1 MKKTILGWLFAI
13 IMTIQPQTAHAQ
25 GWPANYEG
33 VMLQAFY
40 WDSYTDTA
48 WPYLESQADE
58 LAQCFDLIWIPQSGN
73 CVYGYGENKMGYTP
87 VYYFDHNSSFG
98 SEAQLRSL
106 ITTMKA
112 KGVGMIADVVI
123 NHRSGV
129 SNDVDFPAE
138 TYKGK
143 TYQMT
148 TADICK
154 TDECNNNGFPTTG
167 AADTGDDFNGS
178 RDIDH
183 TSVNAQNVIKA
194 YLDFLIKDLGYAGF
208 RYDMVKGYAASYTSL
223 YNQAVN
229 PQFSVG
235 EYWDG
240 YVSIE
245 RWIDNT
251 KDAGGNV
258 QSAAFDFPTKY
269 LLNDACKTF
278 QWNKLN
284 TAASLIANDSYK
296 RYAVT
301 FVDNHDTYRTDYG
314 STNPLTSNITA
325 ANAYI
330 LSMPGTPCVFLP
342 HWQKYKDEIKAM
354 VVARKLAGIHNQSKA
369 TVKISS
375 ANQIAFLVEG
385 TKGQLMLCLGNT
397 NYNPGDDFVEACS
410 GTNYK
415 IWVSKSC
422 NSVLVTPPSG
432 EYEAGTEVK
441 LTPLTNDPQAK
452 VCYTTDGTDPYT
464 AYAKAVTGATALAI
478 NGNMTL
484 RTLLVLSDGTKTEEV
499 RRDYKVKEAFQP
511 TTISLYIKTSLW
523 APPYVYAWDS
533 DGTATGA
540 VNKWPGVA
548 MTTTTINGETWYKY
562 DFKKNTADYRYN
574 VVINDG
580 GKGSQTVDI
589 TNIADNAYYEV
600 LTTQTSGKYQVAEVT
615 ETVGIEDVIATATQH
630 KNDDRVYD
638 LQGRVVAR
646 STDFSA
652 LPAGTYIIQGKK
664 VLKK

>member
-1 MKKTILGWLFAI
+1 MKKTLFAWLCT
-13 IMTIQPQTAHAQ
+13 MFLTFLPHNADAQ
-25 GWPANYEG
+25 GWPSNYEG

-48 WPYLESQADE
+48 WPFLESQSDE
-58 LAQCFDLIWIPQSGN
+58 LSEFFDLIWIPQSGN

-98 SEAQLRSL
+98 SEAELRSL
-106 ITTMKA
+106 ISTMKA

-138 TYKGK
+138 NWNGK

-154 TDECNNNGFPTTG
+154 TDECNRNGFPTTG
-167 AADTGDDFNGS
+167 ANDTGDDFNGS
-178 RDIDH
+178 RDLDH
-183 TSVNAQNVIKA
+183 TSANVQDNIKA
-194 YLDFLIKDLGYAGF
+194 YLNFLINDLGYAGF
-208 RYDMVKGYAASYTSL
+208 RYDMVKGYSASYTAL
-223 YNQAVN
+223 YNVASK
-229 PQFSVG
+229 PEFSVG

-251 KDAGGNV
+251 KDGGVV

-284 TAASLIANDSYK
+284 TSASLIANDNYK

-314 STNPLTSNITA
+314 STNPLNTNITA

-330 LSMPGTPCVFLP
+330 ISMPGTPCVFLP
-342 HWQKYKDEIKAM
+342 HWQKYKNEIKAM
-354 VVARKLAGIHNQSKA
+354 IDARKLAGIHNQSKA
-369 TVKISS
+369 TVKVSS
-375 ANQIAFLVEG
+375 ANQIAFEVEG
-385 TKGQLMLCLGNT
+385 TKGKLILCLGNT
-397 NYNPGDDFVEACS
+397 AYNAGNDYVEACS

-422 NSVLVTPPSG
+422 NSVLVTPSSG
-432 EYEAGTEVK
+432 EYEQGTEVK
-441 LTPLTNDPQAK
+441 ITPVTTDNGAK
-452 VCYTTDGTDPYT
+452 VCYTTDNTDPYT

-478 NGNMTL
+478 NENMTL
-484 RTLLVLSDGTKTEEV
+484 RALLVLSDGTKTTEV
-499 RRDYKVKEAFQP
+499 RRNYTVAQPFQP
-511 TTISLYIKTSLW
+511 TTISLYVKSPLW
-523 APPYVYAWDS
+523 NPPYVYAWDS
-533 DGTATGA
+533 DGTASGA

-548 MTTTTINGETWYKY
+548 MTATTINGETWYKY

-574 VVINDG
+574 VVLNDG

-589 TNIADNAYYEV
+589 TNIADNAYYEI
-600 LTTQTSGKYQVAEVT
+600 LTTQTSGKYQVTEVT
-615 ETVGIEDVIATATQH
+615 ETVGIEDVIATT
-630 KNDDRVYD
+630 KTSINDDNVYD

-646 STDFSA
+646 HANTSS
-652 LPAGTYIIQGKK
+652 LPKGTYIINGKK
-664 VLKK
+664 VLIK

>member
-1 MKKTILGWLFAI
+1 MKKTLLGWLCA
-13 IMTIQPQTAHAQ
+13 MMLLPQTVAAQ
-25 GWPANYEG
+25 GWPSNYEG

-48 WPYLESQADE
+48 WPYLESQSDE
-58 LAQCFDLIWIPQSGN
+58 LAEFFDLIWIPQSGN

-98 SEAQLRSL
+98 SEAELRSL
-106 ITTMKA
+106 IRTMKA

-138 TYKGK
+138 TWNGS
-143 TYQMT
+143 TWQMT

-154 TDECNNNGFPTTG
+154 TDECNRNGFPTTG
-167 AADTGDDFNGS
+167 ANDTGDDFNGS
-178 RDIDH
+178 RDLDH
-183 TSVNAQNVIKA
+183 TSTNVQNNIKA
-194 YLDFLIKDLGYAGF
+194 YLDFLLNDLGYVGF
-208 RYDMVKGYAASYTSL
+208 RYDMVKGYAASYTAL
-223 YNQAVN
+223 YNVASK
-229 PQFSVG
+229 PEFSVG

-251 KDAGGNV
+251 KDGGVV

-284 TAASLIANDSYK
+284 TTASLIGNDNYK

-330 LSMPGTPCVFLP
+330 ISMPGTPCVFLP
-342 HWQKYKDEIKAM
+342 HWQKYKNEIKAM
-354 VVARKLAGIHNQSKA
+354 IDARKLAGIHNQSKA
-369 TVKISS
+369 TVKQSS
-375 ANQIAFLVEG
+375 SNQIAFEVEG
-385 TKGQLMLCLGNT
+385 TKGKLMLCLGNT
-397 NYNPGDDFVEACS
+397 NYNPGDDYIEACS

-422 NSVLVTPPSG
+422 NSVLVTPSSG
-432 EYEAGTEVK
+432 EYEQGTKVEIKPV
-441 LTPLTNDPQAK
+441 TTDSGAK

-464 AYAKAVTGATALAI
+464 AYAKAVTGATTLAI
-478 NGNMTL
+478 NDNMTL
-484 RTLLVLSDGTKTEEV
+484 RALLVLSDGTKMQEV
-499 RRDYKVKEAFQP
+499 RRDYTMAQPFQP
-511 TTISLYIKTSLW
+511 TTITLYVKCPLW
-523 APPYVYAWDS
+523 NPPYVYAWDS
-533 DGTATGA
+533 DGTASGA

-548 MTTTTINGETWYKY
+548 MTATTINGEAWYKY
-562 DFKKNTADYRYN
+562 DFQKNTADYRYN
-574 VVINDG
+574 VVLNDG

-589 TNIADNAYYEV
+589 TNISDNAYYEV
-600 LTTQTSGKYQVAEVT
+600 LTTQTSGKYQVQEVT
-615 ETVGIEDVIATATQH
+615 ETVGIEDVIATAKQTTA
-630 KNDDRVYD
+630 DDNVYD
-638 LQGRVVAR
+638 MQGRVVAR
-646 STDFSA
+646 HGNVSG
-652 LPAGTYIIQGKK
+652 LPKGTYIVNGRK
-664 VLKK
+664 VRR

>member
-1 MKKTILGWLFAI
+1 MKKTLFAWLCAMF
-13 IMTIQPQTAHAQ
+13 MTFLPHTAVAQ
-25 GWPANYEG
+25 GWPSNYEG

-48 WPYLESQADE
+48 WPYLESQSDE
-58 LAQCFDLIWIPQSGN
+58 LAESFDLIWIPQSGN

-98 SEAQLRSL
+98 SEAELRSL
-106 ITTMKA
+106 ISTMKK

-138 TYKGK
+138 TWNGT

-154 TDECNNNGFPTTG
+154 TDECNKNGFPTTG
-167 AADTGDDFNGS
+167 ANDTGDDFNGS
-178 RDIDH
+178 RDLDL
-183 TSVNAQNVIKA
+183 TSANVQTNIKA
-194 YLDFLIKDLGYAGF
+194 YLDFLLNDLGYAGF
-208 RYDMVKGYAASYTSL
+208 RYDMVKGYAASYTAL
-223 YNQAVN
+223 YNVACK
-229 PQFSVG
+229 PEFSVG

-251 KDAGGNV
+251 KDGGAV

-284 TAASLIANDSYK
+284 TSASLIGNDAYK

-330 LSMPGTPCVFLP
+330 ICMPGTPCVFLP
-342 HWQKYKDEIKAM
+342 HWQKYKSEIKAM
-354 VVARKLAGIHNQSKA
+354 IEARKIAGIHNQSKA
-369 TVKISS
+369 TVKLSS
-375 ANQIAFLVEG
+375 ANQIAFEVEG
-385 TKGQLMLCLGNT
+385 TKGKLTFCLGNT

-422 NSVLVTPPSG
+422 NSVIVNPPSG
-432 EYEAGTEVK
+432 EYEAGTQVNI
-441 LTPLTNDPQAK
+441 TPVTTDNGAK

-464 AYAKAVTGATALAI
+464 AYAKAATGAVTLAL
-478 NGNMTL
+478 NENMTL
-484 RTLLVLSDGTKTEEV
+484 RAMLVLSDGTKTEEV
-499 RRDYKVKEAFQP
+499 RRDYKLAQPFQP

-523 APPYVYAWDS
+523 NPPYVYAWDS
-533 DGTATGA
+533 DGTASGA

-548 MTTTTINGETWYKY
+548 MTATTINGETWYKY
-562 DFKKNTADYRYN
+562 DFQKNTADYRYN

-589 TNIADNAYYEV
+589 TNISDNAYYEV
-600 LTTQTSGKYQVAEVT
+600 L
-615 ETVGIEDVIATATQH
+615 TVGIEDVIATSKPAATD
-630 KNDDRVYD
+630 NNVYD
-638 LQGRVVAR
+638 LQGRLVAR
-646 STDFSA
+646 HGNTSS
-652 LPAGTYIIQGKK
+652 LPKGTYVINGRK
-664 VLKK
+664 VLVR

>member
-1 MKKTILGWLFAI
+1 MKKTLLGWLCA
-13 IMTIQPQTAHAQ
+13 MMLLPQNVAAQ
-25 GWPANYEG
+25 GWPSNYEG

-40 WDSYTDTA
+40 WDSFTDTA
-48 WPYLESQADE
+48 WPYLESQSDE
-58 LAQCFDLIWIPQSGN
+58 LAEFFDLIWIPQSGN

-98 SEAQLRSL
+98 SETELRSL
-106 ITTMKA
+106 ISTMKS

-138 TYKGK
+138 TWNGT

-167 AADTGDDFNGS
+167 ANDTGDDFNGS
-178 RDIDH
+178 RDLDH
-183 TSVNAQNVIKA
+183 TSANVQNNIKA
-194 YLDFLIKDLGYAGF
+194 YLNFLINDLGYAGF
-208 RYDMVKGYAASYTSL
+208 RYDMVKGYSASYTAL
-223 YNQAVN
+223 YNVASK
-229 PQFSVG
+229 PEFSVG

-251 KDAGGNV
+251 KDGGVV

-284 TAASLIANDSYK
+284 TSASLIANDNYK

-314 STNPLTSNITA
+314 STNPLNVNITA

-330 LSMPGTPCVFLP
+330 ISMPGTPCVFLP
-342 HWQKYKDEIKAM
+342 HWQKYKSEIKAM
-354 VVARKLAGIHNQSKA
+354 IDARKLAGIHNQSKA
-369 TVKISS
+369 TVKVSS
-375 ANQIAFLVEG
+375 ANQIAFEVEG
-385 TKGQLMLCLGNT
+385 TKGKLMLCLGNT
-397 NYNPGDDFVEACS
+397 TFDAGNDYVEACS

-422 NSVLVTPPSG
+422 NSVLVTPSSG
-432 EYEAGTEVK
+432 EYEQGTEVK
-441 LTPLTNDPQAK
+441 ITPVTTDSGAK

-464 AYAKAVTGATALAI
+464 AYAKAVTGATTLAI
-478 NGNMTL
+478 NGNMAL
-484 RTLLVLSDGTKTEEV
+484 RTLLVLSDGTKTAEV
-499 RRDYKVKEAFQP
+499 RRNYIMTKPFQP
-511 TTISLYIKTSLW
+511 TTISLYVKSPLW
-523 APPYVYAWDS
+523 NPPYVYAWDS
-533 DGTATGA
+533 DGTASGA
-540 VNKWPGVA
+540 VNKWPGAA
-548 MTTTTINGETWYKY
+548 MTATTINGETWYKY
-562 DFKKNTADYRYN
+562 DFQKNTADYRYN
-574 VVINDG
+574 VVLNDG

-589 TNIADNAYYEV
+589 TNIADNAYYEI
-600 LTTQTSGKYQVAEVT
+600 LTTQTSGKYMVQEVT
-615 ETVGIEDVIATATQH
+615 ETVGIEDVIANAKPATTDN
-630 KNDDRVYD
+630 KVYD
-638 LQGRVVAR
+638 LQGRVVSRFGKTA
-646 STDFSA
+646 S
-652 LPAGTYIIQGKK
+652 LPAGTYIINGKK
-664 VLKK
+664 VLIK

>member
-1 MKKTILGWLFAI
+1 MKKTLLGWLCA
-13 IMTIQPQTAHAQ
+13 MMLLPQTVAAQ
-25 GWPANYEG
+25 GWPSNYEG

-48 WPYLESQADE
+48 WPYLESQSDE
-58 LAQCFDLIWIPQSGN
+58 LAEFFDLIWIPQSGN

-98 SEAQLRSL
+98 SEAELRSL
-106 ITTMKA
+106 ISTMKA

-138 TYKGK
+138 TWNGK

-154 TDECNNNGFPTTG
+154 TDECNRNGFPTTG
-167 AADTGDDFNGS
+167 ANDTGDDFNGS
-178 RDIDH
+178 RDLDH
-183 TSVNAQNVIKA
+183 TSANVQDNIKA
-194 YLDFLIKDLGYAGF
+194 YLNFLINDLGYAGF
-208 RYDMVKGYAASYTSL
+208 RYDMVKGYSASYTAL
-223 YNQAVN
+223 YNVASK
-229 PQFSVG
+229 PEFSVG

-240 YVSIE
+240 YASIE

-251 KDAGGNV
+251 KDGGVV

-284 TAASLIANDSYK
+284 TSASLIANDNYK

-330 LSMPGTPCVFLP
+330 ISMPGTPCVFLP
-342 HWQKYKDEIKAM
+342 HWQKYKGEIKAM
-354 VVARKLAGIHNQSKA
+354 IDARKLAGIHNQSKA
-369 TVKISS
+369 TVKVSS
-375 ANQIAFLVEG
+375 ANQIAFEVEG
-385 TKGQLMLCLGNT
+385 TKGKLLLCLGNT
-397 NYNPGDDFVEACS
+397 TYNAGDDYVEACS

-422 NSVLVTPPSG
+422 NSVLVTPSSG
-432 EYEAGTEVK
+432 EYEQGTEVK
-441 LTPLTNDPQAK
+441 ITPVTTDSGAK
-452 VCYTTDGTDPYT
+452 VCYTTDGSDPYT
-464 AYAKAVTGATALAI
+464 AYAKAVTGATTLAI
-478 NGNMTL
+478 NDNMTL
-484 RTLLVLSDGTKTEEV
+484 RALLVLSDGTKTKEV
-499 RRDYKVKEAFQP
+499 RRDYTMAQPFQP
-511 TTISLYIKTSLW
+511 TTISLYVKSPLW
-523 APPYVYAWDS
+523 NPPYVYAWDS
-533 DGTATGA
+533 DGTASGA
-540 VNKWPGVA
+540 VNKWPGAA
-548 MTTTTINGETWYKY
+548 MTATTINGETWYKY

-574 VVINDG
+574 VVLNDG

-589 TNIADNAYYEV
+589 TNIADNAYYEI
-600 LTTQTSGKYQVAEVT
+600 LTTQTSGKYMVQEVT
-615 ETVGIEDVIATATQH
+615 ETVGIEDVIATAKSVTTDN
-630 KNDDRVYD
+630 KVYD
-638 LQGRVVAR
+638 LQGRVVSRYGKTA
-646 STDFSA
+646 S
-652 LPAGTYIIQGKK
+652 LPAGTYIINGRK
-664 VLKK
+664 VLVR